1 MGSRLGGGAGDN
13 NRSSSAGTKGN
24 LAVVSSSSK
33 DDQFEQSKMRLV
45 FILRNLQDKAPIQFR
60 EGHLKTV
67 FAEDCLHSYR
77 RPDSDN

>member
-1 MGSRLGGGAGDN
+1 MGNRLGGGTGDN

-45 FILRNLQDKAPIQFR
+45 
-60 EGHLKTV
+60 
-67 FAEDCLHSYR
+67 
-77 RPDSDN
+77 RPMTGVSFSR

>member
-1 MGSRLGGGAGDN
+1 MGSRLGGGAGD

-45 FILRNLQDKAPIQFR
+45 RLMTGFI
-60 EGHLKTV
+60 
-67 FAEDCLHSYR
+67 S
-77 RPDSDN
+77 